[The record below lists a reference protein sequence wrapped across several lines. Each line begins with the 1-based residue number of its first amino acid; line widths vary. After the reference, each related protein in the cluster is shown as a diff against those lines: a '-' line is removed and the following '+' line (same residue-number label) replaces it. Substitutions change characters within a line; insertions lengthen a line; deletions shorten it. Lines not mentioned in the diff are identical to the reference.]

1 MNFMANFR
9 ETGIFHQI
17 QGTLKI
23 INSVQHFTGGGSIWT
38 LNTEQSRKL
47 HFGCFFCQTSTMCID
62 KNQINE
68 HGHYNGSIEIF
79 ESHEITCEQWKKAR
93 STLKYLVLLRQY
105 VHEQQYDP
113 LCLKSN
119 IGFIIDK
126 HLFILNH
133 YMKPGT
139 RTTSNDHNLYPIIF
153 FCNTR
158 SCRPNKV
165 YIIKTNGQICQ
176 IVSKMSLT
184 SKILNKFVF
193 TFDLHGNNSVPSLS
207 ESNCS
212 SAYTRGS
219 KYVHV
224 FTNGTI
230 DLVQDLGKYISILNW
245 QTFNLYNYRENMVL
259 PIVIDSSKYEE
270 CDFES
275 DEEEEENA
283 VSMAVEYGA
292 FDILTDRQNIV
303 AYSATILGNML
314 DKSFTRNASAYPQNI
329 PYLERYE
336 TIKNTI
342 DKICEE
348 KFRMLNERAQSEDN
362 QELINELKTA
372 SKLIST
378 IQSNDDCCM
387 MCSAIGTKRKISLEI
402 GLNASVNAS
411 ICKLCYNT
419 INQYNIAKNFENE
432 IKKLAKENV
441 VLIPRDQQDS
451 IQNMVEYVKK
461 KLDYFTAV
469 RYALKQMGISKL
481 QHFFCCDFL
490 YRHTTKS
497 R

>member
-1 MNFMANFR
+1 
-9 ETGIFHQI
+9 
-17 QGTLKI
+17 
-23 INSVQHFTGGGSIWT
+23 
-38 LNTEQSRKL
+38 
-47 HFGCFFCQTSTMCID
+47 
-62 KNQINE
+62 
-68 HGHYNGSIEIF
+68 
-79 ESHEITCEQWKKAR
+79 
-93 STLKYLVLLRQY
+93 
-105 VHEQQYDP
+105 
-113 LCLKSN
+113 
-119 IGFIIDK
+119 
-126 HLFILNH
+126 
-133 YMKPGT
+133 
-139 RTTSNDHNLYPIIF
+139 
-153 FCNTR
+153 
-158 SCRPNKV
+158 
-165 YIIKTNGQICQ
+165 
-176 IVSKMSLT
+176 
-184 SKILNKFVF
+184 
-193 TFDLHGNNSVPSLS
+193 
-207 ESNCS
+207 
-212 SAYTRGS
+212 
-219 KYVHV
+219 
-224 FTNGTI
+224 
-230 DLVQDLGKYISILNW
+230 
-245 QTFNLYNYRENMVL
+245 MVL
-259 PIVIDSSKYEE
+259 PIVIDRSKYEE